1 MLTSLI
7 TLLVLCGV
15 LTGLGQ
21 DRLKPTSYTRG
32 LEPQPVRG
40 RTIGITDGDTIKVLA
55 AAQTTIQGPF
65 GKLCK
70 RIPVEESVS
79 PGLN

>member
-55 AAQTTIQGPF
+55 AAKQQF
-65 GKLCK
+65 RVRL
-70 RIPVEESVS
+70 ESSVNAFLSKS
-79 PGLN
+79 P